1 MTLCARV
8 GSRARRN
15 GPGEETR
22 LAVLT
27 AVLACVLAFIAVPS
41 ITAQEFIP
49 LYPDGKMPNSK
60 GMNLKEEIREER
72 IYQVGTPGIH
82 AYLPAAKDRNGTAV
96 LIIPGGGYVRI
107 AYQNARTAVAQW
119 LNSLG
124 ISAFALDYRLPTSPD
139 LQQKELAPLQ
149 DAERAM
155 RIIRAN
161 AKKWDIDPDKIGVMG
176 TSAGGHAAS
185 FIGTTADDLVKIGDE
200 IDSFP
205 FTPNFMILASP
216 VITMGE
222 YAHGGSKK
230 YLLGE
235 NPSREMIEKYSTER
249 HVSAKTPPTFIF
261 LASNDQSVNPKN
273 SLVFYTA
280 LLDNKVSA
288 TIHIFP
294 VGGHSIPVKNGPGS
308 SSEWTKLCELWMTE
322 MKIIPQTKK

>member
-1 MTLCARV
+1 V
-8 GSRARRN
+8 
-15 GPGEETR
+15 
-22 LAVLT
+22 
-27 AVLACVLAFIAVPS
+27 
-41 ITAQEFIP
+41 TAQEFIP

-72 IYQVGTPGIH
+72 IYQVGTPAIR
-82 AYLPAAKDRNGTAV
+82 AYLPAPKDNKHVAV

-107 AYQNARTAVAQW
+107 AYQNARTEVAKW

-161 AKKWDIDPDKIGVMG
+161 AKRWNIDPEKVGVMG

-185 FIGTTADDLVKIGDE
+185 FIGTTANDIVKAGDDTDKY
-200 IDSFP
+200 SFA
-205 FTPNFMILASP
+205 PNFMILASP

-222 YAHGGSKK
+222 FAHSGSRK
-230 YLLGE
+230 YLLGDS
-235 NPSREMIEKYSTER
+235 PSKELIDKYSTEK

-261 LASNDQSVNPKN
+261 LASDDQSVDPKN
-273 SLVFYTA
+273 SLMFYTA
-280 LLDNKVSA
+280 LLENKVSA
-288 TIHIFP
+288 SIHIFP
-294 VGGHSIPVKNGPGS
+294 KGGHSIPVKNGPGS
-308 SSEWTKLCELWMTE
+308 SSEWTKLCESWMTE
-322 MKIIPQTKK
+322 MKIIP

>member
-1 MTLCARV
+1 MTVRPEKSIHVRDHAC
-8 GSRARRN
+8 GSN
-15 GPGEETR
+15 VR
-22 LAVLT
+22 LAITTLVLVS
-27 AVLACVLAFIAVPS
+27 ALLFAALPLIS
-41 ITAQEFIP
+41 AQEFIP
-49 LYPDGKMPNSK
+49 LYPEGKMPNSK
-60 GMNLKEEIREER
+60 GMNLKEEIRDER

-82 AYLPAAKDRNGTAV
+82 AYFPSAKDNKGVAV

-161 AKKWDIDPDKIGVMG
+161 AKKWNIDPDKIGVMG
-176 TSAGGHAAS
+176 TSAGGHPAS
-185 FIGTTADDLVKIGDE
+185 FIGTTSEDLVRIGDE
-200 IDSFP
+200 VDNFSFA
-205 FTPNFMILASP
+205 PNFMILASP

-222 YAHGGSKK
+222 FAHAGSRK

-235 NPSREMIEKYSTER
+235 NPSREMIDRYSTER
-249 HVSAKTPPTFIF
+249 HVTPKTPPAFIF
-261 LASNDQSVNPKN
+261 LATDDQSVNPKN
-273 SLVFYTA
+273 SLMFYAA

-308 SSEWTKLCELWMTE
+308 SAEWTKLCELWMNE
-322 MKIIPQTKK
+322 MKIFPQTKK

>member
-1 MTLCARV
+1 MTLCAAVRTRGRRYSFDV
-8 GSRARRN
+8 RIRLVILTLVLGSALSIGGVRS
-15 GPGEETR
+15 
-22 LAVLT
+22 
-27 AVLACVLAFIAVPS
+27 IA
-41 ITAQEFIP
+41 AQEFIP
-49 LYPDGKMPNSK
+49 LYPEGKMPNSK
-60 GMNLKEEIREER
+60 GMKLKEEIRDER

-82 AYLPAAKDRNGTAV
+82 AYFPAAKDNRGVAV

-155 RIIRAN
+155 QIIRAN

-185 FIGTTADDLVKIGDE
+185 FIGTTAYDLVKIGDE
-200 IDSFP
+200 IDHFS

-222 YAHGGSKK
+222 FAHGGSKK

-235 NPSREMIEKYSTER
+235 NPTKEMIEKYSTER
-249 HVSAKTPPTFIF
+249 HVSPKTPPTFIF
-261 LASNDQSVNPKN
+261 LASDDQSVNPKN
-273 SLVFYTA
+273 SLMFFSA
-280 LLDNKVSA
+280 LIDNKVSA

-294 VGGHSIPVKNGPGS
+294 VGGHSIPLKNGPGS

-322 MKIIPQTKK
+322 IKMIPEIRK